1 MEPISLPQ
9 LGSGLLRLGLV
20 AGLMYV
26 GYLLVNPDEPAD
38 ASASAWA
45 PKARP
50 PAFVPVVVAPPPPAE
65 IAIAAPEPPPAAKLD
80 PAPLRRD
87 ELSELQAW
95 LKVLGF
101 EPGPIDGLPGPLTT
115 AAIRRYQAARHQE
128 ETGSPDRYLLQ
139 LIRREVGHGR

>member
-45 PKARP
+45 PNRRRP
-50 PAFVPVVVAPPPPAE
+50 P
-65 IAIAAPEPPPAAKLD
+65 
-80 PAPLRRD
+80 R
-87 ELSELQAW
+87 
-95 LKVLGF
+95 
-101 EPGPIDGLPGPLTT
+101 
-115 AAIRRYQAARHQE
+115 
-128 ETGSPDRYLLQ
+128 SP
-139 LIRREVGHGR
+139 